1 MNDKNDSISSIDTK
15 EESNEELHHNG
26 DWNKRFQS
34 INNTI
39 KKFDENTPLNEQA
52 EAYVRLIGLARD
64 FNFTSEMYG
73 KIIIS
78 EVYLPTKEKTIKP
91 IQVGGL

>member
-1 MNDKNDSISSIDTK
+1 MAEDL
-15 EESNEELHHNG
+15 NEEMQIG
-26 DWNKRFQS
+26 DWNKRFQL
-34 INNTI
+34 INKRI

-52 EAYVRLIGLARD
+52 EVYLSLMGLARD
-64 FNFTSEMYG
+64 FNFTAEMYG

-78 EVYLPTKEKTIKP
+78 EVFLTTKEKTIKP